1 MNSRIQIAGI
11 LGFRATQRRSQGSQ
25 EGTSRPGKPGQNTH
39 PKRKLAG
46 TVAHQSLLIPNQ
58 IFLLWYEEVVLNIFI
73 LCRELVTLFL
83 TFRTSTHREV
93 LECRSAAAFKCIIL
107 LMHAKRNCGAAA
119 FPVVVISFSLLLCD
133 VGCFFVTQSHSIKV
147 SRWSALV
154 IFSSFFSSSVVLP
167 RSLCKFLLVEPI
179 FCGLWLC

>member
-1 MNSRIQIAGI
+1 M
-11 LGFRATQRRSQGSQ
+11 
-25 EGTSRPGKPGQNTH
+25 TSRPGKPGKNIH
-39 PKRKLAG
+39 PKRKLAS
-46 TVAHQSLLIPNQ
+46 TVAHQSLLFPDQ

-83 TFRTSTHREV
+83 TFLRQPIAKFLNAGLLLLS
-93 LECRSAAAFKCIIL
+93 SASFL

-119 FPVVVISFSLLLCD
+119 FPVVVISFSLLLCG

-154 IFSSFFSSSVVLP
+154 IFSFFYFCRSSAVIV
-167 RSLCKFLLVEPI
+167 
-179 FCGLWLC
+179 